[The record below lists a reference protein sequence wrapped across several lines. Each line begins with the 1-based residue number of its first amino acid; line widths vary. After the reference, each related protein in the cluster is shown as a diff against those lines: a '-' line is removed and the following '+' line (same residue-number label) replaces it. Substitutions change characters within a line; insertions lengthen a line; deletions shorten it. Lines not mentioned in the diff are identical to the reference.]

1 MYSGKSQGSLF
12 VLIESDWSCKIGK
25 WRLVT
30 SSTIYN
36 PTWFNLFSFL
46 HFCLF
51 VTAKQSNYYVT
62 LISYFAQENGWHS
75 PSFWHN
81 YWLFTRASCCLLFTK
96 HFRKIQSESQIEAA
110 WPSGQRV
117 GLAIRRSR
125 VRVPLWPLA
134 GFVLGRPEF
143 KFSATLV
150 NSQLVAFCQLGFLI
164 LLCCIWII
172 CF

>member
-1 MYSGKSQGSLF
+1 MYKKIFVFLFLYKKIIWFPNQLQMYKEGQRILERQRFAFPPSWLYVDNIEGEWGAFNDILKRKDSSIQTQVHFSGF
-12 VLIESDWSCKIGK
+12 T
-25 WRLVT
+25 T
-30 SSTIYN
+30 SSK
-36 PTWFNLFSFL
+36 PFL
-46 HFCLF
+46 EY
-51 VTAKQSNYYVT
+51 K
-62 LISYFAQENGWHS
+62 
-75 PSFWHN
+75 
-81 YWLFTRASCCLLFTK
+81 
-96 HFRKIQSESQIEAA
+96 EAA

-134 GFVLGRPEF
+134 GSVLGRPEF
-143 KFSATLV
+143 KFSAMLV